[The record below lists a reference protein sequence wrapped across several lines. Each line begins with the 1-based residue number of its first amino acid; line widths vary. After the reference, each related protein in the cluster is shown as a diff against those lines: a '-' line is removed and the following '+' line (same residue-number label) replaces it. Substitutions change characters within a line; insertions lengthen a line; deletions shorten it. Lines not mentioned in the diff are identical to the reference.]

1 MAIARGLAAM
11 VTILGGSAL
20 VLATPATAAPVMSGH
35 YVVTVNNTITGQT
48 TREDWYFTPCGDGC
62 ASVQPWGHARF
73 ADGQWSLDTTSN
85 ALCRND
91 ITVFQ
96 AEDAHYVWDPGT
108 LAGTVHLTG
117 RNTACGRPL
126 GYTFV
131 NSVQFTPVP

>member
-1 MAIARGLAAM
+1 
-11 VTILGGSAL
+11 
-20 VLATPATAAPVMSGH
+20 MSGH

-62 ASVQPWGHARF
+62 ASVQPWGHARL

-117 RNTACGRPL
+117 RNTACGRPV

-131 NSVQFTPVP
+131 NSVQFNPVP